1 MKSSALY
8 SRLTEYLP
16 IFEKI
21 YSNCNKRELV
31 HPDPLEFLYDYPHI
45 ADREIA
51 GFIASSLAYGRV
63 TQIIKSVGKVLAP
76 LGNSPGRTIIDL
88 SDEFLLSTYR
98 DFRHRFTTGL
108 EMAGLIRGLRDT
120 VKEYGSIEAAF
131 SCHIGRNKDFKTGI
145 DEAVKKIG
153 ENGFTQKSSLLA
165 CPSGNS
171 ACKRLFLYLKWMV
184 RKDEVDPG
192 GWTSIFP
199 KDLLMPVDTHIL
211 NISKRLLLTERKQA
225 DIKTVIEITDAFR
238 SICPADPLKYDFVLT
253 RFGIRNDMTLDD
265 LFHKCGCGNS

>member
-1 MKSSALY
+1 MKSSELY

-21 YSNCNKRELV
+21 YSSCNKRELV

-108 EMAGLIRGLRDT
+108 EMAGLIRGLRDI

-131 SCHIGRNKDFKTGI
+131 SCHIDWNKDFKTGI
-145 DEAVKKIG
+145 DKAVKKIG

-211 NISKRLLLTERKQA
+211 NISKRLLLTERNQA

-238 SICPADPLKYDFVLT
+238 SICPEDPLKYDFVLT